1 MTDAASDPQRRRQVR
16 AVSGILLFDK
26 PLGWSSNT
34 ALQRIKRI
42 FRAGKAG
49 HTGSLDPLAT
59 GMLPVCLGEATKVSA
74 FLLDSDKEYRVRLA
88 VGTQTATGDAEG
100 PPVATG
106 PARIS
111 REVLEAALRAWR
123 GPILQVPPMYSAL
136 KHQGRRLYELARAG
150 KEVPRPPR
158 PVEITGLDI
167 EEFSESAPVLRVRCS
182 KGTYIRTLVEDI
194 ARSAGT
200 VAHVAELRRL
210 AVAPFP
216 ADGMVDLAALERAA
230 GAGQAALDELLR
242 PLDEAVRALPSLVLE
257 PIEATRLRQGQGIE
271 CRGGHDPG
279 LVRLYGPDGAFLGIG
294 EYLPESRLVPRRL
307 MATGDGL

>member
-1 MTDAASDPQRRRQVR
+1 MTDAASGPKRRRQVR
-16 AVSGILLFDK
+16 AVSGILLLDK

-34 ALQRIKRI
+34 ALQRVKRI
-42 FRAGKAG
+42 FEAEKAG

-88 VGTQTATGDAEG
+88 VGVRTATGDAEG

-111 REVLEAALRAWR
+111 REVLESALQAWR

-158 PVEITGLDI
+158 RVEIKALEI
-167 EEFSESAPVLRVRCS
+167 EEFAGTAPVLRVRCS

-200 VAHVAELRRL
+200 EAHVAELRRL

-216 ADGMVDLAALERAA
+216 TERMVDLAALERAA
-230 GAGQAALDELLR
+230 GAGQTALDGLLR
-242 PLDEAVRALPSLVLE
+242 PVDEALLALPSVILAPLE
-257 PIEATRLRQGQGIE
+257 AIRLRQGQGIE
-271 CRGGHDPG
+271 CTANRDPG
-279 LVRLYGPDGAFLGIG
+279 LVRLYGPDGAFVGIG
-294 EYLPESRLVPRRL
+294 ERLPGARLVPRRL